1 VTARIRAA
9 REARGWS
16 QQELADRAGVT
27 RQLVGAVESGRH
39 APNVTA
45 ALGLARALG
54 TTVEALFEAGSS
66 EGPVVS
72 EAGGAPA
79 DGPVWAATVGDRTVV
94 VPVDP
99 VAASERWAFADG
111 TATDGSLRLLPGSE
125 PAALLVAGCD
135 PLLGIL
141 AAAAERAHGHRIVV
155 AHASTGS
162 ALMALAAGRV
172 HGAVVH
178 GVPGDLAVAPTP
190 VRRFH
195 VATWQV
201 GLASG
206 RRGGPPTVEEVAERS
221 IRVVQR
227 EEAAGSQRSL
237 RRALAGVGASA
248 RPPGPLGSGHV
259 DVARRV
265 AQGATVGVTMEAAA
279 NSFGLGFR
287 PLELHAVELW
297 LAEPWVTLPAVAALV
312 GSLSSPEVVE
322 RARLLGGYDLADA
335 GAQRPDA

>member
-54 TTVEALFEAGSS
+54 ATVEELFEPVPAHGPAQAV
-66 EGPVVS
+66 EGR
-72 EAGGAPA
+72 APA
-79 DGPVWAATVGDRTVV
+79 GGPVWAATVGDRTVV

-111 TATDGSLRLLPGSE
+111 TIAGGSLHLLAGAE
-125 PAALLVAGCD
+125 PAALVVAGCD
-135 PLLGIL
+135 PLLGLL
-141 AAAAERAHGHRIVV
+141 AAATERRRGHRIVV
-155 AHASTGS
+155 AHASTGA
-162 ALMALAAGRV
+162 ALAALAAGTV

-178 GVPGDLAVAPTP
+178 GVPGDLAVAPVP
-190 VRRFH
+190 VRRFR
-195 VATWQV
+195 VAAWAV

-206 RRGGPPTVEEVAERS
+206 RRAGPPTVEELAERS

-237 RRALAGVGASA
+237 RRALAAVGASTSL
-248 RPPGPLGSGHV
+248 PGPLGSGHV

-265 AQGATVGVTMEAAA
+265 AQGATAGVTMEAAA
-279 NSFGLGFR
+279 RTFDLGFR
-287 PLELHAVELW
+287 PLEAHAVELW
-297 LAEPWVTLPAVAALV
+297 IADSWATLPAAVSLV
-312 GSLSSPEVVE
+312 EALSSPEVLE
-322 RARLLGGYDLADA
+322 RARLLGGYDLAGA
-335 GAQRPDA
+335 GEERPRG